1 MVDLNDRPFIY
12 FRIRGHGEMN
22 FDLTEYL
29 ESRKEVI
36 NSALREYL
44 LRGEEENSLY
54 DSVFYT
60 IFPGGKRLRPILCL
74 AASEVVCGSYTN
86 VLPAACAIEMIHT
99 YSIIHDDL
107 PSMDNDD
114 MRRGKLANHRVFGE
128 GPAILAGDAL
138 LTDAF
143 GLMAEKLPEA
153 GVPPE
158 LTLSAISVISRSAGS
173 KGMVLG
179 QFLDLKMEGEK
190 KLSPENIRDSYM
202 MKTAMLFSASV
213 LCGAIIAGAG
223 NRELEKLRSYAEK
236 LGVAFQIMDDVL
248 DSSGDGTTHPDN
260 QEKAKKQNY
269 LSFAGHQ
276 NSIAKVR
283 ELTDQ
288 AMEELLDFEK
298 EPNPLREIAVF
309 LRERE
314 Q

>member
-1 MVDLNDRPFIY
+1 MS
-12 FRIRGHGEMN
+12 
-22 FDLTEYL
+22 FDLKAYFENREKIIDL
-29 ESRKEVI
+29 
-36 NSALREYL
+36 ALRKYL
-44 LRGEEENSLY
+44 LWGEVANPLFG
-54 DSVFYT
+54 SVAYS

-74 AASEVVCGSYTN
+74 AASEVICGSYTN
-86 VLPAACAIEMIHT
+86 ALPAACAIEMIHT

-114 MRRGKLANHRVFGE
+114 MRRGKPSNHRVFGDAS
-128 GPAILAGDAL
+128 AILAGDAL

-143 GLMAEKLPEA
+143 GLMAEKLPEV

-158 LTLSAISVISRSAGS
+158 LALRAVSLMSQSAGS

-179 QFLDLKMEGEK
+179 QFLDLEIGEK
-190 KLSPENIRDSYM
+190 KRLSSENITDSYV

-213 LCGAIIAGAG
+213 LCGAIIAGA
-223 NRELEKLRSYAEK
+223 REKELEKLRSYAEK
-236 LGVAFQIMDDVL
+236 LGIAFQIMDDIL
-248 DSSGDGTTHPDN
+248 DSSGDDTTRLDDR
-260 QEKAKKQNY
+260 EEVKKQTY
-269 LSFAGHQ
+269 LSFMGHKS
-276 NSIAKVR
+276 SIAKVK

-288 AMEELLDFEK
+288 AIEKLLDFER